1 MMDASETTVDHIE
14 ALLDQALEATFPA
27 SDPIALT
34 INADVYPLTA

>member
-1 MMDASETTVDHIE
+1 MDAREAIADHIE

-34 INADVYPLTA
+34 INADTYAPIA

>member
-1 MMDASETTVDHIE
+1 MGALETITSADHLE

-34 INADVYPLTA
+34 IDVAIDCLA

>member
-1 MMDASETTVDHIE
+1 MDALEASADHIE

-34 INADVYPLTA
+34 IDAGSYSPIA